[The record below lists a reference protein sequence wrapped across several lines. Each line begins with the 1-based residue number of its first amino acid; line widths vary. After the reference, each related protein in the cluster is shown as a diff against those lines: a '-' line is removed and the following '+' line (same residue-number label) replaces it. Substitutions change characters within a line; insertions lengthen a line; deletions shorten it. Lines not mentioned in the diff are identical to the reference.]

1 MSFSLLAQAL
11 FGHFFKGLIDHLV
24 LNHKQLLSVERE
36 NHKVRQSTLAVCID
50 TFFFMSQFS
59 ILSTSLRVVLFDT
72 RMQVLQSRGELH
84 EDAQARYDESRK
96 CDHISLAAR
105 LVRLARRIHMH
116 LQIL

>member
-1 MSFSLLAQAL
+1 
-11 FGHFFKGLIDHLV
+11 
-24 LNHKQLLSVERE
+24 
-36 NHKVRQSTLAVCID
+36 
-50 TFFFMSQFS
+50 
-59 ILSTSLRVVLFDT
+59 
-72 RMQVLQSRGELH
+72 MQVLQSRGELN